1 MKKLLAG
8 LLLGC
13 LLGGALGFFAGI
25 FFFPYLFLAD
35 IEARET
41 LADQAARTVVATGSF
56 IHANPDDPVHYG
68 KGSVTVYEDTVFLG
82 ADFEVGPGPKF
93 HVYLVPLGEVTAD
106 TPVDETKFVDLGQIR
121 AFKGS
126 QLFPIPDGV
135 KLEDY
140 PNVVVWCA
148 QFDVLISPAKLS
160 FQDSAGS

>member
-1 MKKLLAG
+1 MKKLFAG

-13 LLGGALGFFAGI
+13 LLGGAVGFAAGI

-41 LADQAARTVVATGSF
+41 LADSAARTKVATGSF
-56 IHANPDDPVHYG
+56 IHADPDDPVHYG

-93 HVYLVPLGEVTAD
+93 HVYLVPLGEVTPD
-106 TPVDETKFVDLGQIR
+106 TRVDESKFVDLGQIR

-126 QLFPIPDGV
+126 QVFPIPGGI
-135 KLEDY
+135 KLKDY
-140 PNVVVWCA
+140 PTVVVWCA

-160 FQDSAGS
+160 FQDTTGG